1 MGNIT
6 IVGYIGKF
14 FNKIKKTLLW
24 LNNRPK
30 TVAIVILMLILYMP
44 ISIIWM
50 DGRIHF
56 MNQIVDHILIFELLN
71 QLYKYIHIAWIM
83 YAILIIVTIG
93 FLYLIFKTLKSENHK
108 LSNIE
113 E

>member
-1 MGNIT
+1 MDNVT
-6 IVGYIGKF
+6 IVGYIGKI
-14 FNKIKKTLLW
+14 FNKIKETLLW

-50 DGRIHF
+50 DSKIHF
-56 MNQIVDHILIFELLN
+56 MSQVLEHTLILELLN